1 MRVFPLSDPN
11 DLDKRPN
18 TRESRIEWRS
28 FINRVDLKGY
38 KIDSLEGAEIAV
50 FKLQFSNRPLSHLEL
65 LYSFSAEV
73 NQWTDPFL
81 YWEPTLNRYF
91 VVKGSSPKNL
101 AWETFNNRL
110 VSFAV
115 TLEEQPYVNYPSG
128 FQPTV
133 PTILWTSERA
143 NRFGTFTEEIGSGYK
158 SPAIWV
164 SSTPGDFV
172 TFVYAG
178 NGCKVWAPQRPTGGL
193 MKITIDGAIVSTV
206 NLYAASPTPSE
217 VLYDGVTVHS
227 ANQIHVVKLENV
239 STDPTRRELLVDAVE
254 FVYTNRIP

>member
-1 MRVFPLSDPN
+1 MKIFPLSDPN

-28 FINRVDLKGY
+28 FLNRVDLKGY

-50 FKLQFSNRPLSHLEL
+50 FKLQFSNRPLQHLEL
-65 LYSFSAEV
+65 LYRFLAEV
-73 NQWTDPFL
+73 NHGTDPFL

-91 VVKGSSPKNL
+91 VVKGASPKNL
-101 AWETFNNRL
+101 AWETLNNRL

-128 FQPTV
+128 FQPTT
-133 PTILWTSERA
+133 PTIFWTAERA
-143 NRFGTFTEEIGSGYK
+143 NRFGMFTEEVGVIYK

-164 SSTPGDFV
+164 STTPGDFV

-178 NGCKVWAPQRPTGGL
+178 NGCKVWAPRRATGG
-193 MKITIDGAIVSTV
+193 MMRITIDGAIVATVDLYSTTPV
-206 NLYAASPTPSE
+206 PSE
-217 VLYDGVTVHS
+217 VVYDGVDVHS

-239 STDPTRRELLVDAVE
+239 SNHSTRRELLVDAIE
-254 FVYTNRIP
+254 FVYTSRIP